1 MEDNKNFT
9 EMLFQAVLERQQVL
23 DSYLLPKL
31 HDEYRIIQSSAKTV
45 RSILVKKAILHDDE
59 YKYDSKIT
67 DIEVPSEEGYT
78 DGERNAVI
86 GHRLAQYEA
95 MLEYLSNYYQFTCD
109 FLTTDRINKLI
120 GLGRCFSW
128 EAFSNTSTRPNTKGL
143 ADLVNNIRNSSD
155 SLSISIL
162 NDSLTQLS
170 KSSLSVAKTLKGL
183 TEFHRERYKTAV
195 RKLVMPGV
203 VIDAA
208 TLETGPSTAMHQ
220 IKKAFAASMAGQPF
234 YTELIEEILKEDFSP
249 DHAVRQQELLSRL
262 ASTKGEASKGPA
274 KDSLKPVLLDGIRTI
289 GAVSPQLDEIVAK
302 LSENQR
308 VVLATERSF
317 FQKLAEALKKA
328 FNIPER
334 EEDIQIL
341 SVDPV
346 TQTGKK
352 EYIKFNPFI
361 EDVKHR
367 ARVCT
372 AFAVRTSPAYQ
383 KIELMDEQQILDLL
397 TRHIADIATIM
408 KQCAGLDEY
417 FKQNTDITI
426 RERMR
431 GIKVEISAIRNNL
444 VKANQCR
451 AEYAA
456 QVEEQQQLKKLGIIN
471 G

>member
-1 MEDNKNFT
+1 MEDTNNFN
-9 EMLFQAVLERQQVL
+9 EMLFQAVMERQQVL

-45 RSILVKKAILHDDE
+45 RSILVKKAIIHDDE
-59 YKYDSKIT
+59 YKYDSKIS
-67 DIEVPSEEGYT
+67 DIELPSEEGYA
-78 DGERNAVI
+78 DGERSAVI

-143 ADLVNNIRNSSD
+143 ADLVNNVRNSAD

-170 KSSLSVAKTLKGL
+170 KSSLSTAKTLKGL

-195 RKLVMPGV
+195 RKLVMPSV
-203 VIDAA
+203 VINAA
-208 TLETGPSTAMHQ
+208 TLETGTQAA
-220 IKKAFAASMAGQPF
+220 IREVKKAFAASMAGQPF
-234 YTELIEEILKEDFSP
+234 YTELIEEILKEEYAP

-262 ASTKGEASKGPA
+262 ASVKSESAKGPA
-274 KDSLKPVLLDGIRTI
+274 KESLKPVLLDGIRTI

-308 VVLATERSF
+308 TVLAAERTF
-317 FQKLAEALKKA
+317 FQKFAQALKKA

-346 TQTGKK
+346 TQSGKK
-352 EYIKFNPFI
+352 ESIKFNPFVDDI
-361 EDVKHR
+361 KHR
-367 ARVCT
+367 ARIYT

-383 KIELMDEQQILDLL
+383 KVELMEEQQILDLL
-397 TRHIADIATIM
+397 TRHIAEIATIM
-408 KQCAGLDEY
+408 KQCSGLDEY
-417 FKQNTDITI
+417 FKQTADAAI

-451 AEYAA
+451 AEYTA